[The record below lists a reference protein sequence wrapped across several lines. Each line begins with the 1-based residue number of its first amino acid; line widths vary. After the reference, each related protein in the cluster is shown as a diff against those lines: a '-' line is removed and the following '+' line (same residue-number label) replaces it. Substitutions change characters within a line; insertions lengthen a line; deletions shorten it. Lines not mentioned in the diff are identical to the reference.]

1 MSGNVTALSCSNRLR
16 GGDLHRYSYTEIYI
30 DRARQRLLNPAIDWQ
45 LSYII
50 IIISCLSESH
60 CAETIIKLL

>member
-1 MSGNVTALSCSNRLR
+1 MSGNVTALSYSKKTLR
-16 GGDLHRYSYTEIYI
+16 GVDLHRYSYTEIYI
-30 DRARQRLLNPAIDWQ
+30 DEAPQHLLNPAGQ
-45 LSYII
+45 LLC